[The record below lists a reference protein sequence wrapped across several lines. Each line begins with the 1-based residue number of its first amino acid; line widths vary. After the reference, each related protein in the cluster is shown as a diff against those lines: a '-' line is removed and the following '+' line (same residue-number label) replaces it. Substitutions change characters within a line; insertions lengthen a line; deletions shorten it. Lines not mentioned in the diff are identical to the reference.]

1 MEKAHTDP
9 LTPTKKGGPFGFWT
23 SLKLWQKIII
33 ALILGV
39 VVGAVL
45 GPSAE
50 YIKPIG
56 SLFINLIKMLIV
68 PLIFS
73 SLVVGICSMDDI
85 KKMGRIGAKSFGIY
99 LLTTAIAITIGL
111 VIGTVL
117 QPGAGLDMQM
127 PAEMAA
133 EKKGAVLHSDLA

>member
-85 KKMGRIGAKSFGIY
+85 KKMGRIGAKSGN
-99 LLTTAIAITIGL
+99 
-111 VIGTVL
+111 V
-117 QPGAGLDMQM
+117 PLDV
-127 PAEMAA
+127 
-133 EKKGAVLHSDLA
+133 EKLR